1 MWGAAIGLL
10 NVITG
15 GIFGLKNRKADLLQ
29 DGIKLASQIKSED
42 AKAGVA
48 AFQMA
53 IAETQSESWLTRT
66 YRPLIPFIYTMFF
79 IAFAFGY
86 VPQALLGPMP
96 PVIAGMFDVM
106 NTIVLVGYP
115 ARTIDKIA
123 KQINLGKIANTFI
136 TELMSRRKR

>member
-1 MWGAAIGLL
+1 MWATGLGFL
-10 NVITG
+10 GKIVG
-15 GIFGLKNRKADLLQ
+15 GIFGLKNRKADLMK
-29 DGIKLASQIKSED
+29 DGIQLASQIKSDD
-42 AKAGVA
+42 AKASVA

-66 YRPLIPFIYTMFF
+66 YRPMIPFIYTLFF
-79 IAFAFGY
+79 LAFAFGY

-96 PVIAGMFDVM
+96 PIIAGMFDVM

-123 KQINLGKIANTFI
+123 KQINLGKIANVFI
-136 TELMSRRKR
+136 QQMMSKGK